1 MICENEITN
10 DMMFRKYI
18 SELTNNQ
25 HMTDMICR
33 INTACADPD
42 CEGEDGLNPSEV
54 FAQRLYN
61 AVPLMDLVT
70 DICRIRDLIYG
81 DGSITLDV
89 DPTYRD
95 ATVETEARPKN
106 QTIAW
111 FQAVKPQGPDMADQM
126 RGMRQRMHDMKFNP
140 MKVIE
145 DDRRANMS
153 ELERLLYEMP
163 EQNPFYDRF

>member
-1 MICENEITN
+1 MTN
-10 DMMFRKYI
+10 DELFRKYVFDM
-18 SELTNNQ
+18 TNNDTL
-25 HMTDMICR
+25 TDTVCEL
-33 INTACADPD
+33 NTSTLKENLEDDVD
-42 CEGEDGLNPSEV
+42 CNLDEL
-54 FAQRLYN
+54 FAQYLFKV
-61 AVPLMDLVT
+61 APSMELVS
-70 DICRIRDLIYG
+70 DICHIRDLIF
-81 DGSITLDV
+81 GSGERTLDV
-89 DPTYRD
+89 DPTYQD

-111 FQAVKPQGPDMADQM
+111 FQAVKPQGPDMAEQM

-140 MKVIE
+140 VKAME

>member
-1 MICENEITN
+1 MTDENYITN
-10 DMMFRKYI
+10 DMMFMKYI

-25 HMTDMICR
+25 PMTDTICR
-33 INTACADPD
+33 INTACSDPD
-42 CEGEDGLNPSEV
+42 FKGEDGLNATEA

-126 RGMRQRMHDMKFNP
+126 RGMRERMHDMKFNP
-140 MKVIE
+140 MKAIE

-153 ELERLLYEMP
+153 ELERLLYDMP